1 MDSEAVYQNQQWLLT
16 DLFGHTVGLLWG
28 AGHHALRNRDAGLLQ
43 QPDAR
48 VLVQRQTP
56 LLLLLQLQRRH
67 MSSKQ
72 TRGHTQDLQ
81 GHEEE
86 EEEEEDTGG
95 GERRL
100 LNFSMVL
107 QLNLCGFLS
116 LLSLNVIVSFFTSDW
131 FVEICGYHGN
141 MQLLF

>member
-1 MDSEAVYQNQQWLLT
+1 
-16 DLFGHTVGLLWG
+16 
-28 AGHHALRNRDAGLLQ
+28 
-43 QPDAR
+43 
-48 VLVQRQTP
+48 
-56 LLLLLQLQRRH
+56 

-116 LLSLNVIVSFFTSDW
+116 LLSLNVIVSFFTSD
-131 FVEICGYHGN
+131 
-141 MQLLF
+141 